1 MSGTAQLVL
10 GFPHRPALGKNDYLV
25 STCNQDAVGWIDLW
39 PDWPGPALVVH
50 GPAGCGK
57 THLIHVWSA
66 RSKARMVDAAGI
78 HGLDAPEIMGDATCC
93 AIDDADGAVDAEA
106 LLHLYNYVAEL
117 RGQLLIASREP
128 SARWNLELAD
138 LSSRLGAA
146 AHVEIK
152 PPDDALL
159 GALLVKLF
167 HDRQLKVGED
177 VLVYL
182 LARMERSFSAARAI
196 VEELDRAGLAER
208 RGITVPLARQVL
220 SALEEQIP
228 KYEEE

>member
-25 STCNQDAVGWIDLW
+25 SDCNQDAVGWIDLW
-39 PDWPGPALVVH
+39 PNWPGPAVVVH

-66 RSKARMVDAAGI
+66 KSDARTVDAIDLRGR
-78 HGLDAPEIMGDATCC
+78 DAPEIVGGMSCC
-93 AIDDADGAVDAEA
+93 AVDDADGSVDAEA

-117 RGQLLIASREP
+117 RGQLLITSREP
-128 SARWNLELAD
+128 AARWGLQLAD

-146 AHVEIK
+146 PHVEIK
-152 PPDDALL
+152 PPDAALL
-159 GALLVKLF
+159 GAVLVKLF

-182 LARMERSFSAARAI
+182 LARRERSCSAARAI
-196 VEELDRAGLAER
+196 VEELDRTGLAER

-220 SALEEQIP
+220 SAVEEQTP
-228 KYEEE
+228 ENGEN